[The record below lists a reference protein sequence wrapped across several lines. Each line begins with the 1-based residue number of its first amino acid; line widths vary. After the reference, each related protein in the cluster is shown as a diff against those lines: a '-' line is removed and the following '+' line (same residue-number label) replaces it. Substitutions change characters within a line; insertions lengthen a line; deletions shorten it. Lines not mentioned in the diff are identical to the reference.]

1 MKTKTKYRIFKL
13 LQWSL
18 RLGLV
23 MTVLGFA
30 FSGII
35 VALDLS
41 PFLDPD
47 PFWHSAII
55 LGLYIGTYGLG
66 LFAVAFMLFLVKG
79 LAFSVHLHR
88 TTIEQS
94 VDSWGKKIT
103 VMGNALLPVMGLIT
117 EVMIE
122 GMGNSDNEV
131 VEEVVE
137 QDRDSFGYLWSES
150 QGHLFTNKYHY

>member
-1 MKTKTKYRIFKL
+1 MKNKTKYRIFKL

-23 MTVLGFA
+23 MTILGFA

-55 LGLYIGTYGLG
+55 LGLYIGTYGLCLFG
-66 LFAVAFMLFLVKG
+66 LAFMLFLVKG
-79 LAFSVHLHR
+79 LAFSVHIYR

-94 VDSWGKKIT
+94 VDSFGKKIT
-103 VMGNALLPVMGLIT
+103 VMAKALLPVLGLIT
-117 EVMIE
+117 EVMVK
-122 GMGNSDNEV
+122 GLGNSDNEN
-131 VEEVVE
+131 VE
-137 QDRDSFGYLWSES
+137 QDSFGYLWSES